1 MSLCHAGQLLQLDC
15 RVETDDTSADS
26 QRVRRRHS
34 CASCLEKFRS
44 RELQVPA
51 SRCRMLTAEV
61 GHISASRTFFV
72 RWSIHRVLNVEVK
85 AFQLVGSSHR
95 LLVFRSVEDAEK
107 AARCVSQLVPI
118 DGETVGFRLCTN
130 AKTFCP
136 SRNFA
141 SGASCLVHLDPRTGA
156 GRSGAA
162 GQSQALPRLGLSG
175 AESGAGPV
183 AGGGTKRARES
194 SPSSEDSAT
203 TTAATSNHLGAL
215 LGSEPLDS
223 AIDSFLGALISDPPP
238 TSGNLE
244 ELPSNTV
251 GSANL
256 TPTCSSSSSDDVH
269 CSPGFDWL
277 MRQEH
282 QLGGSLLRGCSCASL
297 PPSSSL
303 TCCSSCSTAMA
314 CAPMMAH
321 VGGSNNMEQQAGGV
335 QASNGRRP
343 SSSQIRSVPN
353 LTVEG
358 QLYVGGETLKAS
370 GSSAWTVVSDARVK
384 EVVATFDLGMG
395 ELLQL
400 NPKIFRYNGL
410 GGTDRSGKLHVGLIA
425 QDVPDKLAAFC
436 RKRTHVELH
445 SGDTELTEIFILDHS
460 CVPFVCINA
469 IKKHEEQI
477 ESFRMRMRGWK

>member
-1 MSLCHAGQLLQLDC
+1 M
-15 RVETDDTSADS
+15 
-26 QRVRRRHS
+26 
-34 CASCLEKFRS
+34 
-44 RELQVPA
+44 PA
-51 SRCRMLTAEV
+51 SRCRVLTAEV

-251 GSANL
+251 GSADL

-282 QLGGSLLRGCSCASL
+282 QLGVGGSLLGGCSCASL

-314 CAPMMAH
+314 CAPIMAH
-321 VGGSNNMEQQAGGV
+321 VGGSGDVEQQAGGA
-335 QASNGRRP
+335 QASNGRRA

-353 LTVEG
+353 LNVEG

-384 EVVATFDLGMG
+384 EVCPPLPPA
-395 ELLQL
+395 
-400 NPKIFRYNGL
+400 P
-410 GGTDRSGKLHVGLIA
+410 GTAPHA
-425 QDVPDKLAAFC
+425 E
-436 RKRTHVELH
+436 T
-445 SGDTELTEIFILDHS
+445 
-460 CVPFVCINA
+460 
-469 IKKHEEQI
+469 
-477 ESFRMRMRGWK
+477 

>member
-34 CASCLEKFRS
+34 CASCLEKFRN
-44 RELQVPA
+44 RELQVPG
-51 SRCRMLTAEV
+51 SRCRVLTAEV

-72 RWSIHRVLNVEVK
+72 RWSILGVLDVEVK

-282 QLGGSLLRGCSCASL
+282 QLGVGGSLLGGCSCASL

-314 CAPMMAH
+314 CAPIMAH
-321 VGGSNNMEQQAGGV
+321 VGGSGDVEQQAGGV

-384 EVVATFDLGMG
+384 EV
-395 ELLQL
+395 
-400 NPKIFRYNGL
+400 
-410 GGTDRSGKLHVGLIA
+410 
-425 QDVPDKLAAFC
+425 
-436 RKRTHVELH
+436 
-445 SGDTELTEIFILDHS
+445 
-460 CVPFVCINA
+460 
-469 IKKHEEQI
+469 
-477 ESFRMRMRGWK
+477 